1 MSLSVEDIV
10 KEALEKGKSFS
21 VAPIKET
28 EEEPAKLASALEAIA
43 NDPEAEAQAYAK
55 TTEEKNEKLA
65 SIKEFVD
72 TLHEVL

>member
-1 MSLSVEDIV
+1 MSLSIEDIV
-10 KEALEKGKSFS
+10 KEALEKGKTFS
-21 VAPIKET
+21 ASPKQEIED
-28 EEEPAKLASALEAIA
+28 EPAKLASALEALA